1 MQLDFFAQPRPQ
13 PALLT
18 IEEHPS
24 SDYAPRTGVNARS
37 ADFTVAFATDF
48 NTAGERLTKRVSA
61 SYLAIPYGED
71 PVVAG
76 RKLAAMVKANGG
88 SINVAGNGIY
98 SLPVPQAAVNSWLLA
113 VLKEALKHCLITAI
127 RSGGQTGVDQA
138 GLVVGIALGIPVT
151 GLFPKGFKTR
161 GETGKDVSSTAA
173 EVTDLLK
180 RQAAQLLAE
189 G

>member
-1 MQLDFFAQPRPQ
+1 MQLDFFEQPRPQ

-48 NTAGERLTKRVSA
+48 DTAGERLTKKVSA
-61 SYLAIPYGED
+61 SYLAIPYGQD
-71 PVVAG
+71 PIIAG
-76 RKLAAMVKANGG
+76 KQLAAMVKSNGG
-88 SINVAGNGIY
+88 SVNVAGNGIY
-98 SLPVPQAAVNSWLLA
+98 SLPVAQADVNKWLLA
-113 VLKEALKHCLITAI
+113 VFNEALRHCSITAI

-161 GETGKDVSSTAA
+161 GKSGKDATATA
-173 EVTDLLK
+173 GEITELLQH
-180 RQAAQLLAE
+180 QAVQLRAA